1 MTEKLC
7 WLSHV
12 ISEKTPAYGGGK
24 GIDISLEKQIS
35 HGDSCNTSQWILSSH
50 IGTHVDAPKH
60 FVDNSVTV
68 DQYDPHEW
76 IFTKPCI
83 VDVMV
88 KDAEIIGV
96 EHIEAAEIKTL
107 DADLFMIRT
116 GYEKFRYEQ
125 RYWENQPAYAPQL
138 AEYLGKRFP
147 SFSAIGIDTLSIS
160 SYRPRALGREV
171 HSAFLEKG
179 YRIFEDLHLMDIS
192 IEKIIKVIA
201 MPLRVL
207 EADGAPCTLIGWFA

>member
-24 GIDISLEKQIS
+24 GIEISLEKQILY
-35 HGDSCNTSQWILSSH
+35 GDSCNTSQWILSNH

-60 FVDNSVTV
+60 FLNNGVTV

-76 IFTKPCI
+76 IFTKPC
-83 VDVMV
+83 VVNVMV
-88 KDAEIIGV
+88 KDDEIIGV
-96 EHIEAAEIKTL
+96 EHIEAAEITAF
-107 DADLFMIRT
+107 DVDLLMIRT
-116 GYEKFRYEQ
+116 GYEQFRYEP
-125 RYWENQPAYAPQL
+125 RYWEHQPAYSPKL

-147 SFSAIGIDTLSIS
+147 SFCAIGIDTLSIS
-160 SYRPRALGREV
+160 SYQNRALGREV
-171 HSAFLEKG
+171 HCAFLEKG
-179 YRIFEDLHLMDIS
+179 YRIFEDLHLTDIP
-192 IEKIIKVIA
+192 IKNIIKVIA
-201 MPLRVL
+201 MPMRVL